1 VRFRKGKPHQT
12 CLVATRVEVKCQNFT
27 FVENFTVCE
36 MDWIDLI
43 LCNTLFD
50 TYGVDIRRRPLRVVA
65 NPEGK
70 EIELEFTKAPNMLRS
85 RINLVNLEE
94 LEESRF
100 LMMLRTHLGD

>member
-1 VRFRKGKPHQT
+1 
-12 CLVATRVEVKCQNFT
+12 
-27 FVENFTVCE
+27 
-36 MDWIDLI
+36 
-43 LCNTLFD
+43 
-50 TYGVDIRRRPLRVVA
+50 VDIRRRPLRVVA